1 MKRFETTT
9 DLAES
14 IANELGRGKQKIH
27 PATKVFQ
34 ALRMEVNRELDALE
48 DGLQAAWQVLKPGG
62 RLAVITFHSLE
73 DRMVKEFS
81 RALVRDYSI
90 EGEVDVPELRRP
102 KVPEARLIT
111 RKPIVAGETE
121 LEENPRAR
129 SAKLRALEKVAAV

>member
-1 MKRFETTT
+1 VRKFETTT
-9 DLAES
+9 DLAEL
-14 IANELGRGKQKIH
+14 IAGELGRGKQKIH
-27 PATKVFQ
+27 PATKAFQ

-73 DRMVKEFS
+73 DRMVKDFS

-90 EGEVDVPELRRP
+90 EGEVDIPELRQP
-102 KVPEARLIT
+102 KVPEARLIS

-121 LEENPRAR
+121 VEENPRAR
-129 SAKLRALEKVAAV
+129 SAKLRAIEKVAAV